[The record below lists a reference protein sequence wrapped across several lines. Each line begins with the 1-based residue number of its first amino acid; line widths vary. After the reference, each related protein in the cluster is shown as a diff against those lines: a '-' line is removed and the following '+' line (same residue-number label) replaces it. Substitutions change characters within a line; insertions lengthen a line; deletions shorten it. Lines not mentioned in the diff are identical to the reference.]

1 MRVRR
6 HNSVETNDAHPVNRI
21 YLQLHDGKLYRA
33 GTCLFDV
40 TFLFPFL
47 FNFHSYVNDK
57 SSMFFIFSLFKML
70 VNTSSVT
77 NMNVVSTQNSHE
89 RIIFYKGYF

>member
-1 MRVRR
+1 
-6 HNSVETNDAHPVNRI
+6 
-21 YLQLHDGKLYRA
+21 
-33 GTCLFDV
+33 
-40 TFLFPFL
+40 
-47 FNFHSYVNDK
+47 
-57 SSMFFIFSLFKML
+57 MFFIFSLFKML